1 MLDDDAKREPF
12 ICDLEPL
19 GIMIKSAL
27 QVVYG
32 GGRPMRTSDQIN
44 ITIDAN
50 GSGLVTGRS
59 GKEL

>member
-32 GGRPMRTSDQIN
+32 GGGQC
-44 ITIDAN
+44 
-50 GSGLVTGRS
+50 GLAIRS
-59 GKEL
+59 TLQSMLMVVAW